1 MAAMMKEGAFL
12 SGKVKTHDLVKISVI
27 DSPASQVL
35 RATVERIYSA
45 SKGINPRTLGQEIEF
60 TRSPGHWGDV
70 SLSIGERALVFV
82 ASISGRLYEDPWHGH
97 MVVDE
102 IDGCQYAS
110 FPGRDLWLRDD
121 FPASLRAYSK
131 QDPKRSYA
139 TAIRF
144 DVIERYLV
152 ELIADERKLEW

>member
-1 MAAMMKEGAFL
+1 MGAMMKEEMFL
-12 SGKVKTHDLVKISVI
+12 SGKVKTHDLVKVNVI

-45 SKGINPRTLGQEIEF
+45 RRGIDPRCLGREIEF

-82 ASISGRLYEDPWHGH
+82 ASIAGRLYEDPWHGH

-102 IDGCQYAS
+102 IDGRQYAS
-110 FPGRDLWLRDD
+110 FPGRELWLRDD
-121 FPASLRAYSK
+121 VPASLRAYSK
-131 QDPKRSYA
+131 QDPKRPYA
-139 TAIRF
+139 TAIRL
-144 DVIERYLV
+144 DAMEAYLV
-152 ELIADERKLEW
+152 KLIADEQKLG